1 MSDGAYWIV
10 MTLST
15 GVVFG
20 VFLFI
25 ARYMHQR
32 HMQRRMQEEVRNIFF
47 EYIPVEPGELE
58 IASKADQLKESL
70 V

>member
-1 MSDGAYWIV
+1 
-10 MTLST
+10 
-15 GVVFG
+15 
-20 VFLFI
+20 
-25 ARYMHQR
+25 
-32 HMQRRMQEEVRNIFF
+32 MQEEVRNIFF